1 MARWDTIQVDG
12 QPMRAY
18 LDVPAGGPAA
28 PGIVVIQHGPGLD
41 RFIEDRVEDLARHG
55 YTAAAPDLY
64 HRQPPDGADMMTRIS
79 RLRDAE
85 ILADVDATI
94 GHLRGLRDQRAADLA
109 VLGFCMGG
117 RVTYLLAGARPAAW
131 RAAGVFYGGNIM
143 KPWGEGPRALRPH
156 AGDRLPR
163 HRLLRPR
170 GYEPVARRRRPDR
183 CRAHATRQG
192 PRVPSLRGRRPRVP
206 ELHQSRAPPPGA
218 GGRRLGEDAGLPGAA
233 REGRRG
239 SLARPDLASTDRG
252 SRSS

>member
-28 PGIVVIQHGPGLD
+28 PGIVVIQHGAGLD

-55 YTAAAPDLY
+55 YAAAAPDLY

-94 GHLRGLRDQRAADLA
+94 GHLRRLPDARMASLA

-117 RVTYLLAGARPAAW
+117 RVTYLLAGARPAVW

-143 KPWGEGPRALRPH
+143 KPWGEGPAPVDLTREIACPVIGFFGLEDTNPSP
-156 AGDRLPR
+156 ADVDRIDAELTR
-163 HRLLRPR
+163 HGKAHEFHR
-170 GYEPVARRRRPDR
+170 YE
-183 CRAHATRQG
+183 
-192 PRVPSLRGRRPRVP
+192 
-206 ELHQSRAPPPGA
+206 GA
-218 GGRRLGEDAGLPGAA
+218 GHAFLNFSNPERYRAVPAADAWAKMLGFLE
-233 REGRRG
+233 RHVKG
-239 SLARPDLASTDRG
+239 SVPR
-252 SRSS
+252 